1 MCDEIINPFLIADVF
16 QRTLFKSIPDDSK
29 TVCTHENIMKDDN
42 GINICS
48 DCGVE
53 FNMLDFSK
61 EWRNFGVAD
70 NRNNKD
76 QSRCHAQKST
86 PKGIKDVL
94 NSHSIDLSQALT
106 ELVEY
111 KFNRVL
117 ETNENKGFRGQGRE
131 ATVAVCLF
139 HAYQNIGENRTTS
152 YVRSLFNVN
161 QKNMSSA
168 MTRYY
173 IAFPEDATKHMTP
186 EMLIPWI
193 MSLTGVGMEH
203 RSRIL
208 AISKYLSATSQLVER
223 SNPQSVAAATI
234 YFYLCL
240 FPDYKNELGLT
251 KTKFAEKA
259 KLSDITIS
267 KIVKDMAEISKIAAE
282 DWKGDVQTKEKVKK
296 VPKKTTEP
304 GKRGPKKST
313 EPGKRGPKKGAKAK
327 MNK

>member
-1 MCDEIINPFLIADVF
+1 MYDDIMDNPSLIAEVF
-16 QRTLFKSIPDDSK
+16 QQTLFKNILEQNPK
-29 TVCTHENIMKDDN
+29 EEAICTHENIVKDDN
-42 GINICS
+42 GINVCS
-48 DCGVE
+48 ECGIE
-53 FNMLDFSK
+53 FDSLDFSK
-61 EWRNFGVAD
+61 EWRNFGVFD
-70 NRNNKD
+70 NRLNRD
-76 QSRCHAQKST
+76 QSRCHSQKST
-86 PKGIKDVL
+86 PKGIKEVL

-111 KFNRVL
+111 KFNKVL
-117 ETNENKGFRGQGRE
+117 EINENKGFRGQGRE
-131 ATVAVCLF
+131 ATIAVCLF
-139 HAYQNIGENRTTS
+139 HAYQNIGENRTTG

-193 MSLTGVGMEH
+193 MSLTGVGAEH
-203 RSRIL
+203 KERIL
-208 AISKYLSATSQLVER
+208 AISRYLSATSQLVER

-240 FPDYKNELGLT
+240 FPDYKNTLGLT

-282 DWKGDVQTKEKVKK
+282 DWKCDAQPNNK
-296 VPKKTTEP
+296 P
-304 GKRGPKKST
+304 KRGPKKVK
-313 EPGKRGPKKGAKAK
+313 EPGKKRGPKKNTKISEST
-327 MNK
+327 